1 MITYRALIVVAV
13 LLSACTHSEVRDAK
27 AILAKTARAD
37 LQSFPKSN
45 SSILRENTSTAR
57 KTEGSENIRITTFG
71 IYSVVDINRV
81 VSTPKTIARQS
92 NLMHSARLV
101 KSTDVV
107 PARIDTIFG
116 FEFQLPHIGR
126 LEEVILTIKLIHPP
140 MKEPG
145 SMNAA
150 TEGEHDVFVDFSNRQ
165 VAFFCFNR
173 DWELVPGKWTFQ
185 VYYKEQLLTEKSFS
199 VVLDQNLGG

>member
-1 MITYRALIVVAV
+1 VITYRALIVIVV

-27 AILAKTARAD
+27 AILAKTATAD
-37 LQSFPKSN
+37 LQSFPTSN
-45 SSILRENTSTAR
+45 SSFLRENTPAAT
-57 KTEGSENIRITTFG
+57 KTDGSENIRITTSG

-81 VSTPKTIARQS
+81 VRTPKTIARRS
-92 NLMHSARLV
+92 NLMNSARLV
-101 KSTDVV
+101 KATDVI
-107 PARIDTIFG
+107 PARIDTVFG
-116 FEFQLPHIGR
+116 FEFLLPHIGR

-150 TEGEHDVFVDFSNRQ
+150 KEGEYDVSVDFSNRQ

-173 DWELVPGKWTFQ
+173 EWELVPGKWTFQ
-185 VYYKEQLLTEKSFS
+185 VYYKEQLLTEKSFT
-199 VVLDQNLGG
+199 VVLDQNLGD